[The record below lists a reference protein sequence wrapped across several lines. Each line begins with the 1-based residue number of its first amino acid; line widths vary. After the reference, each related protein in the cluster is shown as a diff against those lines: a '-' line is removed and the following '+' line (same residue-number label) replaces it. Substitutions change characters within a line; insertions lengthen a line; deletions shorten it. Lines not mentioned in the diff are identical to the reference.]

1 MPKPPSPFVE
11 SLLDL
16 LAPMGEVVAKGM
28 FGGYGIYKEG
38 LMFGL
43 VAWDRFFLKVDE
55 ETKEWFE
62 SRGCEPFVYK
72 KSDGTSARM
81 SYYEPLEEAFSSS
94 IKMKSWAMLGW
105 QAAQRGAVA
114 KPAKRRAKK

>member
-16 LAPMGEVVAKGM
+16 LAPMGEIVAKRM

-43 VAWDRFFLKVDE
+43 VAWDRFYLKVDG
-55 ETKEWFE
+55 ETKEHFE
-62 SRGCEPFVYK
+62 THACEPFVYEMK
-72 KSDGTSARM
+72 NGRSTSM
-81 SYYEPLEEAFSSS
+81 VYYEPPESAFSSA
-94 IKMKSWAMLGW
+94 IKMKPWAMLGW
-105 QAAQRGAVA
+105 QAAQRKAA
-114 KPAKRRAKK
+114 ATSPKKRKK

>member
-16 LAPMGEVVAKGM
+16 LAPMGEVVAKQM
-28 FGGYGIYKEG
+28 FGGYGIYKDG

-43 VAWDRFFLKVDE
+43 VAWDRFFLKVDA

-62 SRGCEPFVYK
+62 SRGCEPFVY
-72 KSDGTSARM
+72 ARSTGKAASM

-94 IKMKSWAMLGW
+94 IKMKPWATLGW
-105 QAAQRGAVA
+105 QAAQRSAAA
-114 KPAKRRAKK
+114 KPAKRRQRK